1 MTMNSLQLRGY
12 PSWERGVWTAAAH
25 AQRDWRSSGP
35 QSPVNCW
42 ADVEM
47 KSADAAEPPT
57 DVMRGTDRA
66 VRLVRPAH
74 DIRIRAATHALP
86 HITLGHPEST
96 SATAWSASCPLFAV
110 CLPISGQIQITTN
123 AATARVAG
131 RSGAVV
137 SPGCPVA
144 VEYLTDDCRMQT
156 LLFEQSALESEL
168 STMIGQPASKPVQF
182 DFELALTAPPSPF
195 ERALALLENEI
206 AESAGLVAMPAMSTR
221 LARLVIAGLL
231 LSQPNNYT
239 GELTRPCAL
248 PGSRA
253 IRRALEFIEGRPSE
267 IETVADIANE
277 VGLSVRAL
285 DDGFRR
291 YVGTP
296 PMSYLRQVKMS
307 RAHDALVS
315 ADPELTTATTIAR
328 RWGFGHYGRFASE
341 YRRRYGRKPS
351 ETLRA
356 R

>member
-1 MTMNSLQLRGY
+1 MTVNRLQVTGY
-12 PSWERGVWTAAAH
+12 PARERGVRTAAAH
-25 AQRDWRSSGP
+25 AQRDWKLSWP
-35 QSPVNCW
+35 QSPVNLW
-42 ADVEM
+42 AEAGT
-47 KSADAAEPPT
+47 KSADDAEPST
-57 DVMRGTDRA
+57 DVLSDNDGA

-74 DIRIRAATHALP
+74 DLRMRGATHALP
-86 HITLGHPEST
+86 KLTLGRLEITTST
-96 SATAWSASCPLFAV
+96 VWSARSPLFAV

-123 AATARVAG
+123 AASARVGG
-131 RSGAVV
+131 RSGVVV

-156 LLFEQSALESEL
+156 LLFEQSALENEL
-168 STMIGQPASKPVQF
+168 STMIGAPASEPVQF
-182 DFELALTAPPSPF
+182 DFELVLTAPPSPF
-195 ERALALLENEI
+195 QRAMALLENEI
-206 AESAGLVAMPAMSTR
+206 SESAGLAAVPAMSTR

-231 LSQPNNYT
+231 LSQPNSYT
-239 GELTRPCAL
+239 DELTRPAAL

-253 IRRALEFIEGRPSE
+253 IRRALEFIEGPNQ

-285 DDGFRR
+285 DDGFQR

-296 PMSYLRQVKMS
+296 PMSYLRQVRMS
-307 RAHDALVS
+307 RAHDDLVS
-315 ADPELTTATTIAR
+315 ADHELTTATTIAR
-328 RWGFGHYGRFASE
+328 RWGFGHYGRFAAE

>member
-1 MTMNSLQLRGY
+1 MSVNSLQLRDY
-12 PSWERGVWTAAAH
+12 PARERGVRTAAAH
-25 AQRDWRSSGP
+25 AQRELRSSGP
-35 QSPVNCW
+35 QSPMNRW
-42 ADVEM
+42 ADVET
-47 KSADAAEPPT
+47 KSADAAETSSAVLSDT
-57 DVMRGTDRA
+57 DGA
-66 VRLVRPAH
+66 VQLVRPTH
-74 DIRIRAATHALP
+74 DIRLRVATHALP
-86 HITLGHPEST
+86 DITLGRQEIT
-96 SATAWSASCPLFAV
+96 SSTAWSASCPLFAV

-144 VEYLTDDCRMQT
+144 VEYLTHDCRMQT

-168 STMIGQPASKPVQF
+168 STMIGGPASELQF

-195 ERALALLENEI
+195 QRALALLENEI
-206 AESAGLVAMPAMSTR
+206 AESAGLVAVPAMSTR

-239 GELTRPCAL
+239 DELTRPSAL

-267 IETVADIANE
+267 IDTVADIANE

-285 DDGFRR
+285 DDGFQR

-296 PMSYLRQVKMS
+296 PMSYLRHVRMS
-307 RAHDALVS
+307 RAHDDLVS
-315 ADPELTTATTIAR
+315 ADPELTTATTIAH